1 MKRSVLGAVVLALAL
16 ALPAS
21 ALAYTSPTWNLNGTY
36 TIPFTCVTG
45 CPSPPDYPYSVTIT
59 ATSDTTGAVTG
70 TGYYITGLGYPT
82 VAVTGQVSGWSVT
95 LNLSYDDPA
104 LASYNPFVLTGTI
117 DMNGGM
123 SGTAVDAQGRTFTWL
138 TTTGSVGLY
147 SPRCAYGT
155 YAGYNM
161 VWSGFAPALTG
172 DTVTTTTLTPGAAY
186 FVEASGTYFAGGN
199 GLFDIQAD
207 AEYSQDAYQ
216 RANSLPWTDSV
227 NNYGSYGEQLL
238 DLLVNGQNVY
248 WGAYNSAHR
257 YTLNVTP
264 TGSPLTIGT
273 NIYDIYYPNNTGGL
287 CVAVFEDAVAPVVSG
302 LTATPNP
309 SVLNGPVTFTATAND
324 STTGGSNI
332 ASAAISFDNGVT
344 SAAMAATDGA
354 FDAVSEGLTYT
365 TTASSIGT
373 HPFWVKATDV
383 AGNTSAWAKSSYTVD
398 YAFTGF
404 FPPVGNLPA
413 LNGRNAGSAV
423 PVKFSLAG
431 NQGLSIFAA
440 GYPKSTKISC
450 TTLAPLDN
458 VLSTVTAG
466 GSSLSYDPLA
476 DQYNYV
482 WKTDKAWA
490 GTCRQ
495 LVVELADGTF
505 HYANFM
511 FK

>member
-70 TGYYITGLGYPT
+70 TGYYITGGGSPAVT
-82 VAVTGQVSGWSVT
+82 VTGQVSGWSVT

-123 SGTAVDAQGRTFTWL
+123 SGTAVDAQARTFTWL

-155 YAGYNM
+155 YP

-172 DTVTTTTLTPGAAY
+172 DTVTTTALNPSWAY

-207 AEYSQDAYQ
+207 AEYSQDATQ
-216 RANSLPWTDSV
+216 RAASAPWTDSV
-227 NNYGSYGEQLL
+227 NGYGSYGEQLL
-238 DLLVNGQNVY
+238 DLLVNGQNVN

-257 YTLNVTP
+257 YTLPVTP

-287 CVAVFEDAVAPVVSG
+287 CVAVFGHDVTPPVVSG

-309 SVLNGPVTFTATAND
+309 SLL
-324 STTGGSNI
+324 GGSVI
-332 ASAAISFDNGVT
+332 A
-344 SAAMAATDGA
+344 
-354 FDAVSEGLTYT
+354 
-365 TTASSIGT
+365 
-373 HPFWVKATDV
+373 
-383 AGNTSAWAKSSYTVD
+383 
-398 YAFTGF
+398 
-404 FPPVGNLPA
+404 
-413 LNGRNAGSAV
+413 
-423 PVKFSLAG
+423 
-431 NQGLSIFAA
+431 
-440 GYPKSTKISC
+440 
-450 TTLAPLDN
+450 
-458 VLSTVTAG
+458 
-466 GSSLSYDPLA
+466 
-476 DQYNYV
+476 
-482 WKTDKAWA
+482 
-490 GTCRQ
+490 
-495 LVVELADGTF
+495 
-505 HYANFM
+505 
-511 FK
+511 